1 MNLKRISHALIVAL
15 VCHALIIGIGSVYLL
30 NQMPRFK
37 EFMEVELLPPAP
49 PPPPRSG
56 SRPVIKPV
64 VRPSP
69 TSDRYIV
76 AANGHRRTR
85 RIAAR
90 DLERRVRPQIIL
102 EFASSNFCAI
112 GSYLPINLPR
122 VARPITPLPSDTS
135 RADLFLSDAPNAL
148 IVSKPIVTPATKR
161 IVMPMDHGRSRI
173 VRLKPDFGRPA
184 GRSMVEHVG
193 AVRDALT
200 DVVEDIT
207 LGNEDIPP
215 LTPGEPGGR
224 VIGRGKDIRGVLRF
238 TRVRHGLS
246 DWWANPSALNSLAK
260 WLSERTKI
268 KTDLNVAGG
277 TPKLTDANL
286 MKTPLIFMTGHD
298 PALVRSKNLMGSQY
312 GGGKLDSKLSETEI
326 IALRKYLVEK
336 GGFLIFDDCGVNAPA
351 QAMTRIFLAQM
362 RRAMPEYHIERI
374 PNNHEIYHN
383 YHTVG
388 GPPIGFDIYWWG
400 EQPVKR
406 NFLEGISVDGKLSVL
421 ISRRDY
427 LCAMRTVSVPGYPVH
442 YSPAVYRFLT
452 NVAIYALTHGGI
464 SDYSGYIPEHRLRD
478 RELPRRTPQVARIR
492 GVE

>member
-1 MNLKRISHALIVAL
+1 MDPKRISYALTTAL
-15 VCHALIIGIGSVYLL
+15 VLHALIIGIGSIYLL
-30 NQMPRFK
+30 SQMPRFK
-37 EFMEVELLPPAP
+37 EFIEVELLPPAP
-49 PPPPRSG
+49 PPPPRNG

-76 AANGHRRTR
+76 IANGQKQARHITIRDPE
-85 RIAAR
+85 RIH
-90 DLERRVRPQIIL
+90 
-102 EFASSNFCAI
+102 S
-112 GSYLPINLPR
+112 PR
-122 VARPITPLPSDTS
+122 MIRKFTSQDFRMTGGYSLIDFPKTTPPKTPLPSDTLHT
-135 RADLFLSDAPNAL
+135 DLFLSDAPNAL
-148 IVSKPIVTPATKR
+148 VASKPIVTPSTRR
-161 IVMPMDHGRSRI
+161 IIMRVDQGRASSI
-173 VRLKPDFGRPA
+173 KLNPDFRHPA
-184 GRSMVEHVG
+184 GLSMVEHVG
-193 AVRDALT
+193 AVHDALT
-200 DVVEDIT
+200 DVVEEIT

-215 LTPGEPGGR
+215 LPPGEPGGR
-224 VIGRGKDIRGVLRF
+224 VIGRGKDIRGILRF
-238 TRVRHGLS
+238 TRVRHSLS
-246 DWWANPSALNSLAK
+246 DWWTNPSALNSLAK
-260 WLSERTKI
+260 WLNERTKI

-362 RRAMPEYHIERI
+362 RRAIPEYHIERI

-383 YHTVG
+383 FYAVG

-406 NFLEGISVDGKLSVL
+406 NFLEGISVGGKLSVL

-427 LCAMRTVSVPGYPVH
+427 LCAMRTVSVPGFPPH
-442 YSPAVYRFLT
+442 YTPAVYRFLT

-464 SDYSGYIPEHRLRD
+464 SDYSSYIPERHLRA
-478 RELPRRTPQVARIR
+478 RELPRHAPQSAKI
-492 GVE
+492 GAIE

>member
-1 MNLKRISHALIVAL
+1 MSPKRISYALTIAL
-15 VCHALIIGIGSVYLL
+15 VLHALIIGIGSIYLL
-30 NQMPRFK
+30 SQMPGFK
-37 EFMEVELLPPAP
+37 EFIEVELLPPVP

-69 TSDRYIV
+69 TSDRYSV
-76 AANGHRRTR
+76 AANGHKQTRHITFRPPERALYSRTIVVFS
-85 RIAAR
+85 RITTCTSY
-90 DLERRVRPQIIL
+90 RPMYVPQM
-102 EFASSNFCAI
+102 SH
-112 GSYLPINLPR
+112 PK
-122 VARPITPLPSDTS
+122 TPPPSDTS
-135 RADLFLSDAPNAL
+135 HTDLFLSDAPNAL
-148 IVSKPIVTPATKR
+148 VASRPIVTPSTRR
-161 IVMPMDHGRSRI
+161 IVMPMDRGRGNI
-173 VRLKPDFGRPA
+173 VKINPNFGRPA
-184 GRSMVEHVG
+184 GLSMVEHVG

-200 DVVEDIT
+200 DVVEEIT

-215 LTPGEPGGR
+215 LPPGEPGGR

-238 TRVRHGLS
+238 TRVRYGLS
-246 DWWANPSALNSLAK
+246 DWWTNPSALNHFAK
-260 WLSERTKI
+260 WVNERTKI

-286 MKTPLIFMTGHD
+286 MKAPLIFMTGHD
-298 PALVRSKNLMGSQY
+298 PALVRSKNLIGSQY

-336 GGFLIFDDCGVNAPA
+336 GGFLVFDDCGVNAPA

-362 RRAMPEYHIERI
+362 RRAIPEYHIERI

-383 YHTVG
+383 FHTLG

-442 YSPAVYRFLT
+442 YSPTVFRFLT

-464 SDYSGYIPEHRLRD
+464 SDYSGYVPERRLRN
-478 RELPRRTPQVARIR
+478 RELPGRAPQVAKIR
-492 GVE
+492 VVE

>member
-1 MNLKRISHALIVAL
+1 MSPKRISYTLTIAL
-15 VCHALIIGIGSVYLL
+15 VLHALIIGMGGVYLL
-30 NQMPRFK
+30 YQMPRFK
-37 EFMEVELLPPAP
+37 EFMKVELLPPMKP
-49 PPPPRSG
+49 SKRQPIGPN
-56 SRPVIKPV
+56 IKVV

-69 TSDRYIV
+69 TSDRYV
-76 AANGHRRTR
+76 VTANGHKQARHITIRHPDQTPHPRT
-85 RIAAR
+85 
-90 DLERRVRPQIIL
+90 IIV
-102 EFASSNFCAI
+102 FSSRTICMI
-112 GSYLPINLPR
+112 GRYLPINLPR
-122 VARPITPLPSDTS
+122 VAHSITPLPSDTS
-135 RADLFLSDAPNAL
+135 HTDLFLSDAPNAL
-148 IVSKPIVTPATKR
+148 VVSKPIVTPATKR
-161 IVMPMDHGRSRI
+161 VVMPINRRRGSI
-173 VRLKPDFGRPA
+173 VKLNPNFGRPA
-184 GRSMVEHVG
+184 GLSMIEHVG

-200 DVVEDIT
+200 DVVEEIT

-215 LTPGEPGGR
+215 LPPGEPGGR
-224 VIGRGKDIRGVLRF
+224 IIGRGKDIHGVLRF

-246 DWWANPSALNSLAK
+246 DWWTNPSALNSLAK

-286 MKTPLIFMTGHD
+286 MKAPLIFMTGHD
-298 PALVRSKNLMGSQY
+298 PALVRGKNLMGSQY

-336 GGFLIFDDCGVNAPA
+336 GGFLVFDDCGVNAPA

-388 GPPIGFDIYWWG
+388 GPPVGFDIYWWG

-406 NFLEGISVDGKLSVL
+406 NFLEGISVGGKLSVL

-427 LCAMRTVSVPGYPVH
+427 LCAMRTVSVPGFAPH
-442 YSPAVYRFLT
+442 YTPAVYRFLT
-452 NVAIYALTHGGI
+452 NVAVYALTHGGI

-492 GVE
+492 AVE

>member
-1 MNLKRISHALIVAL
+1 
-15 VCHALIIGIGSVYLL
+15 
-30 NQMPRFK
+30 
-37 EFMEVELLPPAP
+37 MEVELLPPMK
-49 PPPPRSG
+49 PPRRQPIG
-56 SRPVIKPV
+56 PVIKVV

-69 TSDRYIV
+69 TSDRDIV
-76 AANGHRRTR
+76 AAEGHKQARYITIRHPQQTLRPRTI
-85 RIAAR
+85 IAFSHR
-90 DLERRVRPQIIL
+90 TT
-102 EFASSNFCAI
+102 CTI
-112 GSYLPINLPR
+112 GRYLPIYVLQTSHPK
-122 VARPITPLPSDTS
+122 TPLPPDTS
-135 RADLFLSDAPNAL
+135 HTDLFLSDAPNAL
-148 IVSKPIVTPATKR
+148 VVSKPIVTLATKP
-161 IVMPMDHGRSRI
+161 IVMHMDRGRNSI
-173 VRLKPDFGRPA
+173 VRLKPDFGHPA
-184 GRSMVEHVG
+184 GLSMVEHVG

-200 DVVEDIT
+200 DVVEEIT

-215 LTPGEPGGR
+215 LPPGELGGR

-238 TRVRHGLS
+238 TRVKHGLS

-286 MKTPLIFMTGHD
+286 MKAPLIFMTGHD
-298 PALVRSKNLMGSQY
+298 PTLVRGKNLMGSQY
-312 GGGKLDSKLSETEI
+312 GGGRLDSKLSETEI

-362 RRAMPEYHIERI
+362 RRTMPEYHIERI

-383 YHTVG
+383 FHAVG

-464 SDYSGYIPEHRLRD
+464 SDYSGYIPEHRLID
-478 RELPRRTPQVARIR
+478 RELPRRTPQAAGIR
-492 GVE
+492 AVE

>member
-1 MNLKRISHALIVAL
+1 MSPKQISHALTVAL
-15 VCHALIIGIGSVYLL
+15 VLHVLIIGIGSIYLL
-30 NQMPRFK
+30 SQMPRFK
-37 EFMEVELLPPAP
+37 EFMEVELLLPAP

-64 VRPSP
+64 VRASP
-69 TSDRYIV
+69 ASDRYV
-76 AANGHRRTR
+76 VRANGHKQARHITIRHPQQTPHPRT
-85 RIAAR
+85 I
-90 DLERRVRPQIIL
+90 VV
-102 EFASSNFCAI
+102 FSSRTTCTR
-112 GSYLPINLPR
+112 YLPIYVPQMSH
-122 VARPITPLPSDTS
+122 PKTPPPSDTS
-135 RADLFLSDAPNAL
+135 HTDLFLSDAPNAL
-148 IVSKPIVTPATKR
+148 VVSKPIVTPGTKR
-161 IVMPMDHGRSRI
+161 IVMPMDRGRGNL
-173 VRLKPDFGRPA
+173 VKLNPNFGRPA
-184 GRSMVEHVG
+184 GLSMVEHVG

-200 DVVEDIT
+200 EVVEEIT
-207 LGNEDIPP
+207 LGNEDILP
-215 LTPGEPGGR
+215 LPPGEPGGR
-224 VIGRGKDIRGVLRF
+224 IIGRGKDIHGVLRF

-286 MKTPLIFMTGHD
+286 MKAPLIFMTGHD
-298 PALVRSKNLMGSQY
+298 PALIRSKNLMGSQY

-427 LCAMRTVSVPGYPVH
+427 LCAMRAISVPGYPVH

-464 SDYSGYIPEHRLRD
+464 SDYSGYIPERRLRN
-478 RELPRRTPQVARIR
+478 RKLPRYAPQVAKIR
-492 GVE
+492 AIE

>member
-1 MNLKRISHALIVAL
+1 MSIKRISHALIVAL
-15 VCHALIIGIGSVYLL
+15 ILHALIIGIGSVYLL
-30 NQMPRFK
+30 SQMPKFK
-37 EFMEVELLPPAP
+37 EFIEVELLPPAP

-69 TSDRYIV
+69 TSDRYIG
-76 AANGHRRTR
+76 AADGHRQTRHITIRHPEQTLHPRT
-85 RIAAR
+85 IVV
-90 DLERRVRPQIIL
+90 L
-102 EFASSNFCAI
+102 SSVTTCMI
-112 GSYLPINLPR
+112 GRYLPIYVPQTSH
-122 VARPITPLPSDTS
+122 PKTPPPSNASYT
-135 RADLFLSDAPNAL
+135 DLFLSDAPNAL
-148 IVSKPIVTPATKR
+148 VASKPIVTPATKR
-161 IVMPMDHGRSRI
+161 MVMSVDRGRGNIVKINPN
-173 VRLKPDFGRPA
+173 FGQPA
-184 GRSMVEHVG
+184 GLSMVEHVG

-200 DVVEDIT
+200 DMVEDIT
-207 LGNEDIPP
+207 LGNEDVPP
-215 LTPGEPGGR
+215 LPPGEPGGR
-224 VIGRGKDIRGVLRF
+224 VIGRGKDIHGVLRF
-238 TRVRHGLS
+238 TRVRHSLS

-268 KTDLNVAGG
+268 KTDLNVEGG

-286 MKTPLIFMTGHD
+286 MKAPLIFMTGHD

-326 IALRKYLVEK
+326 IALRRYLVEK
-336 GGFLIFDDCGVNAPA
+336 GGLLVFDDCGVNAPA

-442 YSPAVYRFLT
+442 YSPTVYRFLT

-478 RELPRRTPQVARIR
+478 RELPRRTPQVAGIR

>member
-1 MNLKRISHALIVAL
+1 MSLKRLSHALIVGL
-15 VCHALIIGIGSVYLL
+15 VCHALIIGIGSIYLWG
-30 NQMPRFK
+30 QMPRFK
-37 EFMEVELLPPAP
+37 QLIEVELLPPAP

-85 RIAAR
+85 WIAAG

-102 EFASSNFCAI
+102 EFSSSNFCAI
-112 GSYLPINLPR
+112 GSYLPINLPS
-122 VARPITPLPSDTS
+122 VAHPITPLPSDAS
-135 RADLFLSDAPNAL
+135 LADLFLSDAPNAL
-148 IVSKPIVTPATKR
+148 VASKPIVTPSTKR
-161 IVMPMDHGRSRI
+161 IAMPVDHERGSI
-173 VRLKPDFGRPA
+173 AKLKLNFGHPA
-184 GRSMVEHVG
+184 GLSMVENVG
-193 AVRDALT
+193 AVRDALV
-200 DVVEDIT
+200 DVVEEMT

-215 LTPGEPGGR
+215 LPPGEPGGR
-224 VIGRGKDIRGVLRF
+224 VIGRGTDIRGVLRF
-238 TRVRHGLS
+238 TRVKHGLS
-246 DWWANPSALNSLAK
+246 DWWTNPSALNSLAK

-268 KTDLNVAGG
+268 KADLNVAGG
-277 TPKLTDANL
+277 TPKLTDASL
-286 MKTPLIFMTGHD
+286 MKAPLIFMTGHD
-298 PALVRSKNLMGSQY
+298 PALVRGKNLMGSQY
-312 GGGKLDSKLSETEI
+312 GGGRLDSKLSETEI

-362 RRAMPEYHIERI
+362 RRAMPEYHVERI

-383 YHTVG
+383 FHAVG

-406 NFLEGISVDGKLSVL
+406 NFLEGISVGGRLSVL

-427 LCAMRTVSVPGYPVH
+427 LCAMRTVSVPGFAPH
-442 YSPAVYRFLT
+442 YTPAVYRFLT

-464 SDYSGYIPEHRLRD
+464 SDYSSYIPEHRLKD
-478 RELPRRTPQVARIR
+478 RELPRRAPQAARIR
-492 GVE
+492 AVE

>member
-1 MNLKRISHALIVAL
+1 MSIKRISHALIVAL
-15 VCHALIIGIGSVYLL
+15 ILHALIIGIGSVYLL
-30 NQMPRFK
+30 SQMPKFK
-37 EFMEVELLPPAP
+37 EFIEVELLPPAS

-69 TSDRYIV
+69 TSDRYIGT
-76 AANGHRRTR
+76 ADGHKQARHITIRHPERTPHPR
-85 RIAAR
+85 TI
-90 DLERRVRPQIIL
+90 VI
-102 EFASSNFCAI
+102 FSSLTTCTI
-112 GSYLPINLPR
+112 GRYLPIYVPQT
-122 VARPITPLPSDTS
+122 AHPKTPPPSDTS
-135 RADLFLSDAPNAL
+135 HTDPFLSDAPNAL
-148 IVSKPIVTPATKR
+148 AASKPIVAPTTKR
-161 IVMPMDHGRSRI
+161 IVMPINRGRGSI
-173 VRLKPDFGRPA
+173 VKLNPSFGRPA
-184 GRSMVEHVG
+184 GLSMTEHVG

-200 DVVEDIT
+200 EVVEEIT

-215 LTPGEPGGR
+215 LPPGEPGGR
-224 VIGRGKDIRGVLRF
+224 IIGRGKDIHGVLRF

-246 DWWANPSALNSLAK
+246 DWWTNPSALNSLAK

-286 MKTPLIFMTGHD
+286 MKAPLIFMTGHD

-326 IALRKYLVEK
+326 IALRRYLVEK
-336 GGFLIFDDCGVNAPA
+336 GGLLVFDDCGVNAPA

-383 YHTVG
+383 FHALG

-400 EQPVKR
+400 EQPIKR

-427 LCAMRTVSVPGYPVH
+427 LCAMRTISVPGFPVH

-492 GVE
+492 AVE